1 MLKKGVLPMFLV
13 ISFLV
18 FGLGVTRADEVN
30 FQGITSGTF
39 DGGASNHLFGLTFYS
54 TNFNVN
60 SQFGLASLNLGGFT
74 LTPSNNI
81 YNLHTFAL
89 QVTFAV
95 PDGIAGG
102 PSRIFTAVMFGAV
115 STSPSGGI
123 VVSFTNNIQHFT
135 FSNGTTSGSFSLY
148 VNGISGQAG
157 GSSVPVILT
166 GHFFNSEQSQIGVAR
181 VPELSALI
189 LLGVGLIGIG
199 RIRYTNTRKKSA

>member
-1 MLKKGVLPMFLV
+1 MLKKGILPAFLV

-18 FGLGVTRADEVN
+18 FGLGVTRADEIN

-60 SQFGLASLNLGGFT
+60 SEFGLASLNLGGFT

-81 YNLHTFAL
+81 YNSHTFAL

-95 PDGIAGG
+95 PDGIDGG
-102 PSRIFTAVMFGAV
+102 PSRIFTAVIFGAV
-115 STSPSGGI
+115 RTTPSGGI

-157 GSSVPVILT
+157 GSVPVILT
-166 GHFFNSEQSQIGVAR
+166 GHFFDSQQSTIGRRAA
-181 VPELSALI
+181 VPEPSALI
-189 LLGVGLIGIG
+189 LLGLGLMGIG
-199 RIRYTNTRKKSA
+199 RIRYTSTRKKSA